1 MTEPTGQPT
10 QTAQNAAPT
19 GGAAPRIHPERQRR
33 VRTALRLFSVA
44 AWITGVMLL
53 LLCVRMVMEYG
64 FHMDVSALGWVA
76 ILHGWMY
83 ALFLLATLNLG
94 MKARWSTQ
102 QWIITALVGVVP
114 FLSFF
119 VEAWRRKEVTEEFAL

>member
-1 MTEPTGQPT
+1 MTDNPADTS
-10 QTAQNAAPT
+10 APT
-19 GGAAPRIHPERQRR
+19 SAPGASSTPRVHPERQRR

-53 LLCVRMVMEYG
+53 LLCARMIMEYG
-64 FHMDVSALGWVA
+64 FDMDVSLLSWVA

-94 MKARWSTQ
+94 MKARWSTS
-102 QWIITALVGVVP
+102 QWIVTAIAGVVP

-119 VEAWRRKEVTEEFAL
+119 VEAWRRKEVTEEFDL

>member
-1 MTEPTGQPT
+1 MTDKPANTS
-10 QTAQNAAPT
+10 APT
-19 GGAAPRIHPERQRR
+19 SAPGTAGAPRIHPERQRR
-33 VRTALRLFSVA
+33 GRTALRLFSVA

-53 LLCVRMVMEYG
+53 LLCARMIMEYG
-64 FHMDVSALGWVA
+64 FDMDVSLLSWVA

-94 MKARWSTQ
+94 MKARWSTG
-102 QWIITALVGVVP
+102 QWIVTAIAGVVP

-119 VEAWRRKEVTEEFAL
+119 VEAWRRKEVTEEFDL

>member
-1 MTEPTGQPT
+1 MTDNSADTS
-10 QTAQNAAPT
+10 APT
-19 GGAAPRIHPERQRR
+19 SAPGASSTPRVHPERQRR

-53 LLCVRMVMEYG
+53 LLCARMIMEYG
-64 FHMDVSALGWVA
+64 FDMDVSLLSWVA

-94 MKARWSTQ
+94 MKARWSTS
-102 QWIITALVGVVP
+102 QWIVTAIAGVVP

-119 VEAWRRKEVTEEFAL
+119 VEAWRRKEVTEEFDL

>member
-1 MTEPTGQPT
+1 MTDNPAGTS
-10 QTAQNAAPT
+10 APT
-19 GGAAPRIHPERQRR
+19 NAPGASGTPRVHPERQRR

-53 LLCVRMVMEYG
+53 LLCARMIMEYG
-64 FHMDVSALGWVA
+64 FDMDVSLLSWVA

-94 MKARWSTQ
+94 MKARWSTS
-102 QWIITALVGVVP
+102 QWIVTAIAGVVP

-119 VEAWRRKEVTEEFAL
+119 VEAWRRKEVTEEFDL